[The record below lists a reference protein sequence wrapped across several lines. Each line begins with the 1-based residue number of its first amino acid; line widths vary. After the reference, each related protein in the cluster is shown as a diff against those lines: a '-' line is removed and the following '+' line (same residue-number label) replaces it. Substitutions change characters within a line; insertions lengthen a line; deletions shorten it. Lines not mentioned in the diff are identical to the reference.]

1 MNTGRRCVAIVAIGT
16 ALAGVTATTQVRPRF
31 DLADVHASAVNR
43 SAAPPTMQGNVVR
56 DGVYRI
62 QNATMVDL
70 IRTAY
75 SIDAENVLGGPS
87 WLEWDWF
94 DIQAKVPPSTAPD
107 ATRQMLQAL

>member
-70 IRTAY
+70 IRTANQAANGANRCMQHHHVAGLQTQP
-75 SIDAENVLGGPS
+75 AEVGAQV
-87 WLEWDWF
+87 
-94 DIQAKVPPSTAPD
+94 IA
-107 ATRQMLQAL
+107 